1 MDKKTIA
8 LIGLTVLALIFW
20 NQIATELGLIKK
32 TVPVAVVAPLVTD
45 TTVTVT
51 REQQPMA
58 DTSRSAAVLSVPI
71 DSTVPERKFRVTTPN
86 YELIFSNY
94 GGGIK
99 KIVLLNYRYD
109 DTGHV
114 VLIESVNQVVPDF
127 ESVDGTFKSSRL
139 VFACDQRDFILPRGS
154 SSQKV
159 VFTYDNGRGG
169 RMVKTYTIAPDR
181 YDIGFDVAVEGMES
195 FGFERSY
202 HLVWGVPLRASEKN
216 LKADYGY
223 FKAVALMD
231 NYKEMDKFKGGIL
244 SEEIPGSTTWAGLR
258 TKYFTSLMI
267 CRTRLADGV
276 MATGTSR
283 EVRLDD
289 KTITE
294 RILAATLDIPLS
306 ASQDTLKDSYT
317 LYAGPIDYKILK
329 GYGLQMEELTSL
341 GWKIIKPFSIA
352 IIWLLPKIYSVI
364 PNYGVVILIFSL
376 LVKVIVYPLTRKQNM
391 AMAKMKDLQPKMK
404 TVQEKYKQDPVRMNK
419 ELMKLYKE
427 AGANPLSGCLPMLPQ
442 LPLFFAL
449 YRVFGN
455 TIEFRG
461 AYFVGWISDLS
472 APDRLFILPLVM
484 VVVMFI
490 QQKITMTDPKQKM
503 MVYLFPLFFGY
514 ISINFPAGLTLY
526 WTAFSLLSLLE
537 IVFIRRQQTPAVTVV
552 EEKK

>member
-1 MDKKTIA
+1 
-8 LIGLTVLALIFW
+8 
-20 NQIATELGLIKK
+20 
-32 TVPVAVVAPLVTD
+32 
-45 TTVTVT
+45 
-51 REQQPMA
+51 
-58 DTSRSAAVLSVPI
+58 
-71 DSTVPERKFRVTTPN
+71 
-86 YELIFSNY
+86 
-94 GGGIK
+94 
-99 KIVLLNYRYD
+99 
-109 DTGHV
+109 
-114 VLIESVNQVVPDF
+114 
-127 ESVDGTFKSSRL
+127 

-159 VFTYDNGRGG
+159 VFTYDNGHGG
-169 RMVKTYTIAPDR
+169 RIVKTYTIAPDR
-181 YDIGFDVAVEGMES
+181 YDIEFDVAVEGMES
-195 FGFERSY
+195 FGLERSY
-202 HLVWGVPLRASEKN
+202 HLTWGVPLRPSEKD

-231 NYKEMDKFKGGIL
+231 NYKELDKFKDSVL

-267 CRTRLADGV
+267 CRTHLADGV
-276 MATGTSR
+276 MASGVSR
-283 EVRLDD
+283 EVHVDNR
-289 KTITE
+289 TVNE
-294 RILAATLDIPLS
+294 RALTATLDIPLS
-306 ASQDTLKDSYT
+306 ADQNLFKDNFT

-329 GYGLQMEELTSL
+329 DYGLHMEELTSL

-352 IIWLLPKIYSVI
+352 IIWLLPKIYSVF

-376 LVKVIVYPLTRKQNM
+376 LVKVIVYPLTRKQNI
-391 AMAKMKDLQPKMK
+391 AMTKLKDLQPKMK
-404 TVQEKYKQDPVRMNK
+404 TIQEKYKQDPVRMNK

-472 APDRLFILPLVM
+472 APDRLFILPIVM
-484 VVVMFI
+484 VIVMFI
-490 QQKITMTDPKQKM
+490 QQKITVTDPKQKM

-537 IVFIRRQQTPAVTVV
+537 LIFIRRQQTPAVTVV